1 VRALRGVL
9 DVEPTPFGAE
19 VRVESRD
26 VLPMVVATL
35 VGAEVPVFGATPRE
49 ATLEDVY
56 FEILD
61 RR

>member
-1 VRALRGVL
+1 
-9 DVEPTPFGAE
+9 
-19 VRVESRD
+19 
-26 VLPMVVATL
+26 MVVATL